1 MRTHDLNGKTFN
13 KLTVI
18 GPSEVAGRRI
28 FWPCRCECGKEKSVR
43 SDHLLRGHTMS
54 CGCKNQNKAKRG
66 HDGFREKAHPLRQL
80 WGCMKSRCYNPK
92 HNSYSI
98 YGGKGVTVCDRWMTF
113 ENFVEDMSPR
123 PPGTSLDRI
132 DGNGP
137 YCKENCRWATAVEQ
151 GRNKSNNNLVE
162 IYGLNKPVS
171 FWAELSGTPDK
182 TIYARLDRGWE
193 GKRAVF
199 TPPRKI
205 TRPVRV
211 GQEFR

>member
-1 MRTHDLNGKTFN
+1 
-13 KLTVI
+13 
-18 GPSEVAGRRI
+18 
-28 FWPCRCECGKEKSVR
+28 
-43 SDHLLRGHTMS
+43 MS